1 MNKFILF
8 LLALVSGFVARA
20 GEADRVTVAVISI
33 NDFHSCFVRNDFK
46 QMPGAAAL
54 WQTIDSLQSRLSAQ
68 RRGFRR
74 RQLRR

>member
-8 LLALVSGFVARA
+8 LLAFVSGFAARA

-46 QMPGAAAL
+46 QMPGAGIAF
-54 WQTIDSLQSRLSAQ
+54 
-68 RRGFRR
+68 RRGGIGNAHR
-74 RQLRR
+74 